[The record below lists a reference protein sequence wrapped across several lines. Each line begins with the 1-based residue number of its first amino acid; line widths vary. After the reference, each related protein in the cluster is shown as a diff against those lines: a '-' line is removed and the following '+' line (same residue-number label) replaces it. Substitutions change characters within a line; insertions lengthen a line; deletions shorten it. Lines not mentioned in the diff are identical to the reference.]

1 MNSCVRNKLVDH
13 IVKMWVCV
21 FIQNIPNLFHDFF
34 SYNVKLLFFS
44 DTQEHYGIDQKNWNI
59 FRQIPV
65 ESNSTKEKPL
75 EKDLMKW
82 KAKKN

>member
-1 MNSCVRNKLVDH
+1 MCSKQTCGSYS
-13 IVKMWVCV
+13 
-21 FIQNIPNLFHDFF
+21 QNVSLCFYSKFPNLFHDFF

-75 EKDLMKW
+75 EKDLMK
-82 KAKKN
+82 